1 MSDLQALTLFRLAQA
16 NGTIRKLTKTTHDCA
31 SSSCDRCIASP
42 ACSFIAKPACH
53 AVVDSDK
60 TNTFDTN
67 YRNWAKRTTFYDLPY
82 LQQHYPELL
91 I

>member
-1 MSDLQALTLFRLAQA
+1 MTDLEILAKFRQAEAA
-16 NGTIRKLTKTTHDCA
+16 GTIRKLTEHTHECIHA
-31 SSSCDRCIASP
+31 TCDHC
-42 ACSFIAKPACH
+42 IAKPACR
-53 AVVDSDK
+53 AVVDSGK

>member
-1 MSDLQALTLFRLAQA
+1 MTDLEILIKFRQAEAARHIIKMTKSTHECLNNGCDSCFARYACRAVIHMS
-16 NGTIRKLTKTTHDCA
+16 TTVNN
-31 SSSCDRCIASP
+31 
-42 ACSFIAKPACH
+42 FE
-53 AVVDSDK
+53 
-60 TNTFDTN
+60 TN